1 MRALTQ
7 FVMRGPLQA
16 SAVAVIT
23 MAVPLLFWVSA
34 AVVGLVIL
42 RLGIRQGINIG
53 LWALLPALGWSWI
66 GQDPSALAV
75 LLEVVLMAAL
85 VRSTGSWQQA
95 LVAGS
100 VLAVI
105 IGALL
110 PMLYPALF
118 DQLVQTGVSF
128 YQQYNAEVA
137 RALGDQ
143 LEPAIRQAMNASM
156 AGIFLLTGVGLT
168 MLARS
173 WQAGL
178 YNPGGFRREFH
189 ALRLSWPVAAL
200 CAVAMVAG
208 PAVGLNPVLIVWAG
222 GLPLLI
228 AGIALVHGVIG
239 HRKMGVQWLVMFYIA
254 LLLLGPSLMLLL
266 LVLAFVDSW
275 LDIRGRLKPT
285 EPAE

>member
-16 SAVAVIT
+16 SAVAAIT
-23 MAVPLLFWVSA
+23 MLVPLLFWISA

-42 RLGIRQGINIG
+42 RLGIRQGINVG
-53 LWALLPALGWSWI
+53 LWALLPALGWSLI

-75 LLEVVLMAAL
+75 LIEVALMASL
-85 VRSTGSWQQA
+85 IRTTGSWQQA

-100 VLAVI
+100 ALAVV

-110 PMLYPALF
+110 PVLYPALL

-137 RALGDQ
+137 RSLGDQ
-143 LEPAIRQAMNASM
+143 LEPVIRQAMNASM
-156 AGIFLLTGVGLT
+156 AGIFLLTGIGLT

-178 YNPGGFRREFH
+178 YNPGGFRNEFH
-189 ALRLSWPVAAL
+189 ALRLAWPVAVL
-200 CAVAMVAG
+200 CALAMVAG
-208 PAVGLNPVLIVWAG
+208 PEVGLNPVLIVWAG
-222 GLPLLI
+222 GLPLLV

-239 HRKMGVQWLVMFYIA
+239 LRRMGVQWLVMFYIA

-275 LDIRGRLKPT
+275 LDIRRRLKPT

>member
-16 SAVAVIT
+16 SAVAAIT
-23 MAVPLLFWVSA
+23 MLVPLLFWISA

-42 RLGIRQGINIG
+42 RLGIRQGINVG
-53 LWALLPALGWSWI
+53 LWALLPALGWGWV

-75 LLEVVLMAAL
+75 LLEVVLMASL
-85 VRSTGSWQQA
+85 VRSTHSWQQA

-100 VLAVI
+100 TLAVV

-110 PMLYPALF
+110 PMVYPALL

-178 YNPGGFRREFH
+178 YNPGGFRKEFH
-189 ALRLSWPVAAL
+189 ALRLSWPVATL

-208 PAVGLNPVLIVWAG
+208 PSIGLNPVLIIWAG

-239 HRKMGVQWLVMFYIA
+239 LRRMGTQWLVMFYIA

-266 LVLAFVDSW
+266 LVLAIVDSW
-275 LDIRGRLKPT
+275 LDIRGRLTPT